1 MQKYLTPENV
11 TAACLAGVVLIMFLA
26 CVEQWMF

>member
-1 MQKYLTPENV
+1 MHKILTPENV

-26 CVEQWMF
+26 CVEQLII